1 EMREAGG
8 ILCADLERLDSALAG
23 ADKEK

>member
-1 EMREAGG
+1 DVYKSQ